1 MNKYKSL
8 AKNTAIFAIGTFG
21 SKILSFIMVFFYSR
35 AMQTAEFGL
44 LDIII
49 NSASL
54 LLPISMLGITNAVI
68 RFGLDDDYRQN
79 DVFTT
84 GLLSVGIGFGI
95 LLLAAPLI
103 MLVEDLKRYIVLFY
117 AHILASALRH
127 VCSFFVRSD
136 NKTKLYAADGIFSTF
151 MTCALTIIFLIP
163 LKMGIV
169 GYMLAIIIA
178 DFCSVIFLTVSSKA
192 YKNISFKNLDFS
204 VTKQMI
210 RFSLPLMPT
219 ALLWWVVNVSD
230 RYFVK
235 YMEGNAANGLYAA
248 SYKIPTI
255 LTLVSAIFLDAWQ
268 ISAVS
273 ENKSKS
279 RNEFYSV
286 IFKSFQGAIFVAGSV
301 LIITAKLVTKILLA
315 ESYYDS
321 WQYIPTLIFATV
333 FSCFVVFMGNIYL
346 AQKKNVATLLT
357 TVLGAA
363 LNLVLNG
370 PFIKIFGVQGAAIA
384 TCISYFVVYAA
395 RAIDIKRCD
404 KDMKLSSWR
413 VFINSSLMFTQT
425 VIMILEIHNWL
436 PLQFLL
442 LAATVVF
449 NYKMLLQLIK
459 KVLKKD

>member
-35 AMQTAEFGL
+35 AMQTEEFGL

-54 LLPISMLGITNAVI
+54 LLPVAMLGITNAVI
-68 RFGLDDDYRQN
+68 RFGLDDDYKQS

-84 GLLSVGIGFGI
+84 GLLSVGIGFGF
-95 LLLAAPLI
+95 LLLCCPLLI
-103 MLVEDLKRYIVLFY
+103 MVDDIKNYIVLFY
-117 AHILASALRH
+117 AHILTSALRH

-136 NKTKLYAADGIFSTF
+136 NKVRLYAADGIFSTF

-163 LKMGIV
+163 LQMGIV

-178 DFCSVIFLTVSSKA
+178 DFCSVVFLCVCSKA
-192 YKNISFKNLDFS
+192 YKNISFKGVDFS

-210 RFSLPLMPT
+210 RFSIPLMPT

-230 RYFVK
+230 RFFVK
-235 YMEGNAANGLYAA
+235 YMEGSAANGLYAA

-255 LTLVSAIFLDAWQ
+255 LTLASAIFLDAWQ

-273 ENKSKS
+273 EHKSRE
-279 RNEFYSV
+279 RNEFYSD
-286 IFKSFQGAIFVAGSV
+286 IFKSFQGAIFVVGSV
-301 LIITAKLVTKILLA
+301 LILTAKLVTKLLLA
-315 ESYYDS
+315 NSYYDS

-333 FSCFVVFMGNIYL
+333 FSCFVVFLGNIYL
-346 AQKKNVATLLT
+346 AEKRNVATLLT
-357 TVLGAA
+357 TVLGAG
-363 LNLVLNG
+363 LNLLLNG

-384 TCISYFVVYAA
+384 TCISYFAVYAA
-395 RAIDIKRCD
+395 RAIDIKIKSR
-404 KDMKLSSWR
+404 DMQLSSLR
-413 VFINSSLMFTQT
+413 VLINSLLMTAQT
-425 VIMILEIHNWL
+425 VIMILEIPYWL
-436 PLQFLL
+436 PLQFVLL
-442 LAATVVF
+442 LITVVF
-449 NYKMLLQLIK
+449 NFNMLLDLAK

>member
-35 AMQTAEFGL
+35 AMQTDEFGL

-54 LLPISMLGITNAVI
+54 LLPIAMLGITNAVI
-68 RFGLDDDYRQN
+68 RFGLDDDYKKQ

-84 GLLSVGIGFGI
+84 GLVSVGIGFGI
-95 LLLAAPLI
+95 LLLASPLI
-103 MLVEDLKRYIVLFY
+103 MLVDDLKDYIVLFY
-117 AHILASALRH
+117 AHILMSALRH

-136 NKTKLYAADGIFSTF
+136 NKTKLYAADGILSTF

-163 LKMGIV
+163 LQMGIV

-178 DFCSVIFLTVSSKA
+178 DFCSVLFLIFSSKA
-192 YKNISFKNLDFS
+192 YKNISFSKLNFA

-219 ALLWWVVNVSD
+219 SLLWWVVNVSD

-235 YMEGNAANGLYAA
+235 YMIGNSANGLYAA
-248 SYKIPTI
+248 SYKIPTV

-279 RNEFYSV
+279 RNEFYSD
-286 IFKSFQGAIFVAGSV
+286 IFKSFQGAIFVVGSV
-301 LIITAKLVTKILLA
+301 LILTAKLVTKLLLA
-315 ESYYDS
+315 ESYYAS

-333 FSCFVVFMGNIYL
+333 YSCFVVFMGNIYL

-357 TVLGAA
+357 TVAGAVT
-363 LNLVLNG
+363 NLLLNG
-370 PFIKIFGVQGAAIA
+370 ILIYFMGVQGAAVA

-395 RAIDIKRCD
+395 RAIDIKRKD
-404 KDMKLSSWR
+404 KDMHLSSYR
-413 VFINSSLMFTQT
+413 VLINSFIMLVQT
-425 VIMILEIHNWL
+425 VIMILEVPFWL
-436 PLQFLL
+436 PLQIVCLCV
-442 LAATVVF
+442 TIIF
-449 NYKMLLQLIK
+449 NYKMLIELVK
-459 KVLKKD
+459 KILKKD

>member
-35 AMQTAEFGL
+35 AMQTDEFGL

-54 LLPISMLGITNAVI
+54 LLPIAMLGITNAVI
-68 RFGLDDDYRQN
+68 RFGLDEEYKQH

-84 GLLSVGIGFGI
+84 GLVSVGIGFGI
-95 LLLAAPLI
+95 LLLASPLI
-103 MLVEDLKRYIVLFY
+103 MMVEDLKKYIVLFY
-117 AHILASALRH
+117 LHILTSALRH
-127 VCSFFVRSD
+127 VCSYFVRSD
-136 NKTKLYAADGIFSTF
+136 NQTKLYAADGIFSTF

-178 DFCSVIFLTVSSKA
+178 DSCSVLFLIISSKA
-192 YKNISFKNLDFS
+192 YKNISFKKLDFA

-219 ALLWWVVNVSD
+219 SLLWWVVNVSD

-235 YMEGNAANGLYAA
+235 YMIGNSANGLYAA
-248 SYKIPTI
+248 SYKIPTV

-279 RNEFYSV
+279 RNEFYSD
-286 IFKSFQGAIFVAGSV
+286 IFRSFQGAIFVVGSV
-301 LIITAKLVTKILLA
+301 LILTAKLVTKLLLA

-333 FSCFVVFMGNIYL
+333 YSCFVVFMGNIYL
-346 AQKKNVATLLT
+346 AQKKNVATLIT
-357 TVLGAA
+357 TVTGAVT
-363 LNLVLNG
+363 NIILNG
-370 PFIKIFGVQGAAIA
+370 ILIHFMGAQGAAVA

-395 RAIDIKRCD
+395 RAIDIKRSD
-404 KDMKLSSWR
+404 KDIKLSSYR
-413 VFINSSLMFTQT
+413 VLINSFIMLIQT
-425 VIMILEIHNWL
+425 VIMITEVPFWL
-436 PLQFLL
+436 PLQIIC
-442 LAATVVF
+442 LAVTVIF
-449 NYKMLLQLIK
+449 NYKMLIELVK
-459 KVLKKD
+459 KILKKD